1 MTSRL
6 TFEKAVCSIE
16 SFQKAAYRLSNFI
29 TIDIDTSSDQ
39 HNAITINQNKST
51 SDEQFIVSVENFKKY
66 VNDESLR
73 EKIKSDTE
81 PIRNLILGIAFSKTK
96 LQSDE

>member
-1 MTSRL
+1 MATIA
-6 TFEKAVCSIE
+6 FEKAVCSIE
-16 SFQKAAYRLSNFI
+16 SFQKAAYRLSSFI

-39 HNAITINQNKST
+39 HNIIIITQNKAT
-51 SDEQFIVSVENFKKY
+51 SDKQFNISIETFKKY

-73 EKIKSDTE
+73 EKLKKETE
-81 PIRNLILGIAFSKTK
+81 LIRNLILGIAFSKAN